1 MTRRTRVCLDKVAIA
16 RLMPMHLCLDAA
28 GRITSIGPT
37 LAKLLPGLDPVGRGF
52 AELFVLRRPAGL
64 HDLTDL
70 RAHAGERLQIGLRMG
85 DTVSLRGLAMTLSDG
100 GVVINLSFGIGL
112 IEAVR
117 QHGLTDAD
125 FAPTDLA
132 VEMLYLVEV
141 KAAVM
146 AELRRLNLRL
156 QGAKVAAEE
165 QALTDTLT
173 GLRNRR
179 ALEMALPALIGHG
192 ADFGLMH
199 MDLDFFKQVNDSL
212 GHAAGDEVLRVV
224 ARALTEETRA
234 HDTVAR
240 VGGDEFVAVLPGLS
254 AVEDLM
260 PVAHRIIERI
270 SQPIDFEGQVCR
282 VSASIGMTISTHYRH
297 PDADQMLGDA
307 DAALY
312 AAKRGGRGRAQ
323 FFDPQERG
331 TTPVEAAPG

>member
-1 MTRRTRVCLDKVAIA
+1 MRRARICLDRVASA

-28 GRITSIGPT
+28 GQITSIGPT
-37 LAKLLPGLDPVGRGF
+37 LAKLLPGLEPVGRGF

-85 DTVSLRGLAMTLSDG
+85 DTVTLRGLAMTLSDG

-156 QGAKVAAEE
+156 QGAKIAAEE
-165 QALTDTLT
+165 QALTDALT

-179 ALEMALPALIGHG
+179 ALEFELPALIGQG
-192 ADFGLMH
+192 AAFALLH
-199 MDLDFFKQVNDSL
+199 MDLDYFKQVNDTM

-224 ARALTEETRA
+224 ARALMAETRKQ
-234 HDTVAR
+234 DMVAR
-240 VGGDEFVAVLPGLS
+240 VGGDEFVAVLRGMS
-254 AVEDLM
+254 AVEDLK
-260 PVAHRIIERI
+260 PIARRIIERV
-270 SQPIDFEGQVCR
+270 SQPIDFEGKECL
-282 VSASIGMTISTHYRH
+282 VSASIGMTISTHYRD
-297 PDADQMLGDA
+297 PKAEQMLGDA

-312 AAKRGGRGRAQ
+312 AAKRGGRGRAH
-323 FFDPQERG
+323 FHVP
-331 TTPVEAAPG
+331 EALEAEAGMPAQS